1 MRNQISFL
9 ALISLTLL
17 WSCGEAG
24 LETDI
29 SKINEIEFTV
39 SNLTAEG
46 IHSERASVNLAD
58 EEFAEYLGDIEQ
70 FKVNKI
76 EVQIASL
83 NADLASISPY
93 VDQNI
98 NTSINGSILVLLDN
112 IELMSVVYEGGNSGT
127 DGHELFHDQ
136 GNLKITDRIVLYDEA
151 NPSNVQVQTTQEAIN
166 ILLSALENRSTL
178 NADFLLSGR
187 FENANMTMKIFL
199 DLTARAQLN

>member
-39 SNLTAEG
+39 SNITSTG
-46 IHSERASVNLAD
+46 IYYEQASVNLAD
-58 EEFAEYLGDIEQ
+58 EEFADYLGDIEQ

-76 EVQIASL
+76 EVQIT
-83 NADLASISPY
+83 NVTADLASIGEYDNDPTVITVGGIV
-93 VDQNI
+93 VDL
-98 NTSINGSILVLLDN
+98 SGSSLLD
-112 IELMSVVYEGGNSGT
+112 VVFGST
-127 DGHELFHDQ
+127 QGHELFHDGQ
-136 GNLKITDRIVLYDEA
+136 GNLQSTGRIVLYDEA
-151 NPSNVQVQTTQEAIN
+151 NPSSVQIQSNQEVIDVL
-166 ILLSALENRSTL
+166 ISALENRSTL
-178 NADFLLSGR
+178 DAEVGFSGR
-187 FENANMTMKIFL
+187 FENANITLKVFL